1 MRFSFGS
8 IALALMVTSC
18 SPRVITSFQK
28 VYTPSLPTSEEVVV
42 IETTDPSKAQ
52 GEFLGQIKI
61 TDTGFTATSNGT
73 YSQVVNLAKYETWKA
88 GGNLMIINQHQ
99 LPDAWSTIH
108 RINALAF
115 KTDTIDVPTSTYFY
129 ANDPSIQYQMAS
141 NSNPTVKLQEPG
153 VIARIYAGAGKRTN
167 KISPDLDAASRVHI
181 KRLQSGVLYGTDITY
196 FAETGYGLGGRFQV
210 LHSSTS
216 EYGYLVKEDDTY
228 NEGIIDETINLT
240 FIGPIISFRGVS
252 PNQKHAF
259 MTTFGIGVLRYVDT
273 QEFKNL
279 REQLRGNS
287 LGLTYDLAY
296 AFNMTDKLSL
306 GADLNYTTGMLKNL
320 VYEHD
325 GKTEGVTLDEDHW
338 EGLSHLSLSVSL
350 SYTF

>member
-1 MRFSFGS
+1 
-8 IALALMVTSC
+8 
-18 SPRVITSFQK
+18 
-28 VYTPSLPTSEEVVV
+28 
-42 IETTDPSKAQ
+42 
-52 GEFLGQIKI
+52 
-61 TDTGFTATSNGT
+61 
-73 YSQVVNLAKYETWKA
+73 
-88 GGNLMIINQHQ
+88 MIINQHQ

-108 RINALAF
+108 RINALAY
-115 KTDTIDVPTSTYFY
+115 KTDTIDVQTSTYFY

-141 NSNPTVKLQEPG
+141 NSNPTVKLQEPR

-181 KRLQSGVLYGTDITY
+181 KRLLSGVLFGTDITY

-228 NEGIIDETINLT
+228 DEGIIDQSINLT
-240 FIGPIISFRGVS
+240 FIGPILSGRSISA
-252 PNQKHAF
+252 NEKHIF
-259 MTTFGIGVLRYVDT
+259 LGTIGIGVLRYVDT
-273 QEFKNL
+273 TTFKDL
-279 REQLRGNS
+279 REQKRGNS

-306 GADLNYTTGMLKNL
+306 GADLNYTTGILKNL

-325 GKTEGVTLDEDHW
+325 GKTEGYTLDEDHW